1 MRRLLLLLP
10 LVFIIP
16 DQQGGNSSSETIKF
30 NDDPKVKLV
39 EPDEMEKL
47 AKSDPVGF
55 IENCLRRYK
64 REDKGYTLTF
74 EKQERI
80 NKKLQ
85 PNEVIAAKYRQEPFS
100 VLLRWERGARMADAI
115 LYVEGQNQDKVDGQM
130 KSMLLVH
137 PSGVAGR
144 LIQFVKRDPDGKE
157 AKQSGRYTIKGFGL
171 EQGMLLTWNSWKKA
185 QKEDALHV
193 EYLGVVNLKEAGDR
207 PCYKLRRTQYKQPEE
222 DGITELTIYVDKE
235 TWLQIGSELKGEEGK
250 WIAKYYF
257 RDIRL
262 NPELKD
268 ETFKP
273 EALSR

>member
-1 MRRLLLLLP
+1 
-10 LVFIIP
+10 VFLIP
-16 DQQGGNSSSETIKF
+16 DRQTSNSPSETIKF

-64 REDKGYTLTF
+64 REVKGYTLTF

-85 PNEVIAAKYRQEPFS
+85 PTEVIAATYRQEPFS
-100 VLLRWERGARMADAI
+100 VLMRWEKGARLADAI
-115 LYVEGQNQDKVDGQM
+115 LYVEGQNQEKVGGEM

-144 LIQFVKRDPDGKE
+144 LIPFVKREPEGQE
-157 AKQSGRYTIKGFGL
+157 ALQSSRYTIKGFGL
-171 EQGMLLTWNSWKKA
+171 EQGMLLTWNSWKRV
-185 QKEDALHV
+185 QKEGELHID
-193 EYLGVVNLKEAGDR
+193 YLGVVNVKEAGNR
-207 PCYKLRRTQYKQPEE
+207 PCYKVRRTGYKQPEE

-235 TWLQIGSELKGEEGK
+235 TWLQVGSELKGKENQ

-257 RDIRL
+257 RDIRI
-262 NPELKD
+262 NPEIKD
-268 ETFKP
+268 EMFKA
-273 EALSR
+273 EALRK

>member
-10 LVFIIP
+10 LVFLIP
-16 DQQGGNSSSETIKF
+16 DRQTSNSPSETIKF

-64 REDKGYTLTF
+64 REVKGYTLTF

-85 PNEVIAAKYRQEPFS
+85 PTEVIAATYRQEPFS
-100 VLLRWERGARMADAI
+100 VLMRWEKGARLADAI
-115 LYVEGQNQDKVDGQM
+115 LYVEGQNQEKVDGEM

-144 LIQFVKRDPDGKE
+144 LIPFVKRDPEGKE
-157 AKQSGRYTIKGFGL
+157 ALQSSRYTIKGFGL
-171 EQGMLLTWNSWKKA
+171 EQGMLLTWNSWKNA
-185 QKEDALHV
+185 QKEGELHID
-193 EYLGVVNLKEAGDR
+193 YLGVVNVKEAGDR
-207 PCYKLRRTQYKQPEE
+207 PCYKVRRTGYKQPED

-235 TWLQIGSELKGEEGK
+235 TWLQVGSELKGKENQ

-257 RDIRL
+257 RDIRI
-262 NPELKD
+262 NPEVKD
-268 ETFKP
+268 EMFKA
-273 EALSR
+273 EALRK